1 MTTRNVRLRFTTL
14 NFFADSFAIFLS
26 LLAAFYIRFHSP
38 LPLPVSGTIPSLFD
52 YTKTLILILPIYILC
67 FRAYKLYNSSRSIRR
82 IEEIFLVVKAISISI
97 LLLMAI
103 SFFYREMSYSRI
115 TLVFIWIIS
124 MIFVSV
130 SRYLVIQFEY
140 HYKRNSKDTL
150 KLLLIGAGRKTRNI
164 IRWAETHPHYGVSIM
179 GVIVNNHALVGK
191 TFAGKP
197 IIGQVDQTEDIIKQQ
212 KPHQVALLN
221 HQFSRHRITD
231 LVILCEDLMIDFK
244 IGADF
249 YGLMSR
255 NVDVE
260 YISTVPLLGF
270 KSLPLDD
277 LWNRLLKRGF
287 DIASSFLLLFFTSPI
302 WLTVIVLIKLDSSGP
317 ILYRQKRM
325 GRDQQ
330 IFNVLKFRTMKVN
343 AEAETGPVWAN
354 ENDTRK
360 TKIGAFLRRWNL
372 DELPQLFN
380 VLRGQMSM
388 VGPRPERPHFIE
400 EFRGSIPR
408 YMSRHRIKSGITGWA
423 AVNGYRG
430 NTSIVERT
438 KYDLYYMENWSLLF
452 DIEIILMTA
461 FAFKNAY

>member
-1 MTTRNVRLRFTTL
+1 MTTRSIRTRFATL
-14 NFFADSFAIFLS
+14 NLIADSFAILFSFLV
-26 LLAAFYIRFHSP
+26 AFYIRFHSP
-38 LPLPVSGTIPSLFD
+38 LNLPVAGNIPSLLS
-52 YTKTLILILPIYILC
+52 YAQTLILILPIYILS
-67 FRAYKLYNSSRSIRR
+67 FRTYKLYQSSRTIRR
-82 IEEIFLVVKAISISI
+82 IEEIFLVIKAISTAIF
-97 LLLMAI
+97 LLMAI

-124 MIFVSV
+124 IVFVST

-140 HYKRNSKDTL
+140 QQKRKSKDTL
-150 KLLLIGAGRKTRNI
+150 KLLIIGAGRKTRNI

-179 GVIVNNHALVGK
+179 GVLVNNPALVGK

-197 IIGQVDQTEDIIKQQ
+197 IIGQIDNTEAVIKEQR
-212 KPHQVALLN
+212 PNQVALLN

-277 LWNRLLKRGF
+277 PWNRFLKRSF
-287 DIASSFLLLFFTSPI
+287 DIFSSFLLLFLTAPI
-302 WLTVIVLIKLDSSGP
+302 WLTVIVLIKLDSPGP

-330 IFNVLKFRTMKVN
+330 IFNVLKFRTMRVN

-360 TKIGAFLRRWNL
+360 TKIGALLRRWNL